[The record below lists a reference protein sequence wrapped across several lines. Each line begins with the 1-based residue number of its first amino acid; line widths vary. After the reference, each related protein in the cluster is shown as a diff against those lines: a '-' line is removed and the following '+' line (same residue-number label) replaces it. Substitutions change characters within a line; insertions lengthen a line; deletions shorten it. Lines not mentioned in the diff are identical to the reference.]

1 METIQYQPKGV
12 CSNYMEIDVDGGV
25 IQDCR
30 VKGGCNGNLQGI
42 SHLLKGMRVQDA
54 IQRME
59 GIRCGFKNTSCPD
72 QLAQALKEAQAQL
85 GA

>member
-30 VKGGCNGNLQGI
+30 VKGGCTGI
-42 SHLLKGMRVQDA
+42 LKGSAHLGKGRRVQDA
-54 IQRME
+54 IQRRE
-59 GIRCGFKNTSCPD
+59 GIRGGFKNTSCQD
-72 QLAQALKEAQAQL
+72 QLARALKIYHGE
-85 GA
+85 

>member
-42 SHLLKGMRVQDA
+42 SHLL
-54 IQRME
+54 
-59 GIRCGFKNTSCPD
+59 
-72 QLAQALKEAQAQL
+72 
-85 GA
+85 